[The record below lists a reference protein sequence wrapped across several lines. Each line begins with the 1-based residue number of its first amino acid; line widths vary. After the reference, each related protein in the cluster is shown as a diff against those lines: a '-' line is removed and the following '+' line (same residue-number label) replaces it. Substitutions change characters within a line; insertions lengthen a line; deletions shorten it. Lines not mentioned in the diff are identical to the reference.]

1 MLGPMATTAKDKAFM
16 EITLTIVAVAIPLW
30 LNVWATRMILQDAL
44 SERPQ
49 KIAQLLLVW
58 LLPLLGAI
66 VALAVHRK
74 EEKAPGVYPA
84 EKDLNNDLPASS
96 GPLRS
101 MREVLDDD

>member
-1 MLGPMATTAKDKAFM
+1 M
-16 EITLTIVAVAIPLW
+16 EIVLTIVAVAIPLW

-49 KIAQLLLVW
+49 KIAQILLVW

-74 EEKAPGVYPA
+74 EEKGPGVYPTQ
-84 EKDLNNDLPASS
+84 KDLNNDLPPLTGS
-96 GPLRS
+96 LRS
-101 MREVLDDD
+101 MKEVFDDD

>member
-1 MLGPMATTAKDKAFM
+1 MQSPMVIAAKDTALM
-16 EITLTIVAVAIPLW
+16 EIVLTIVAVAIPLW

-49 KIAQLLLVW
+49 KIAQFLLVW

-66 VALAVHRK
+66 VVLAVHRK
-74 EEKAPGVYPA
+74 EEKGPGVYPA

-96 GPLRS
+96 GPIRS

>member
-1 MLGPMATTAKDKAFM
+1 MLDPMATAAKDKAFM
-16 EITLTIVAVAIPLW
+16 EIALAIIAVAIPLW
-30 LNVWATRMILQDAL
+30 LDVWATRMILQDAL
-44 SERPQ
+44 SEHPQ

>member
-1 MLGPMATTAKDKAFM
+1 MVSVAKDKVFM
-16 EITLTIVAVAIPLW
+16 EIALTIAAVAIPLW

-49 KIAQLLLVW
+49 KIAQLLMVW

-66 VALAVHRK
+66 VALAIHRK

-84 EKDLNNDLPASS
+84 EKDLNNDFPPSS

-101 MREVLDDD
+101 MREVFDDD